1 MLKVYRNHI
10 LSIFN
15 ETSPLI
21 KELPVDI
28 INNMD
33 SDFNTNNYLLFYE
46 NDTDSMILVK
56 SIKSN
61 RMYLYGSVKLVPYA
75 VGEIISLGISFEE
88 YEMSNELSVVFDK
101 YYKKHLKGSFD
112 VLYQDD
118 KKVIKKY
125 LSDNIQT
132 VVLAGGC
139 FWCMAKPYY
148 EYDGIV
154 HVYSGYSGGSE
165 IFPKYEQVKGQ
176 NTTHKECVKLVYDKS
191 IISLKSILDIYFDV
205 IDPFDDEGQFID
217 RGDSYTTAMYYHNE
231 NDYLIMKEYLKKQ
244 EEKYH
249 QKVVVKLLKEQI
261 FYKAEEFHQDYSIK
275 NKKEMEEEMS
285 SSGRLIDDDYYLKI
299 STMSYKTDE
308 IVNNNMAT
316 SNLEYKLQEGL
327 IFKFDYQNT
336 LDEEDF
342 CIVKKVK
349 KIKDSLIVIINLPK
363 RKEDIILTSIE
374 EYKHQHTNKYVSFYE
389 NKESYYCY
397 FINIIKKQ

>member
-1 MLKVYRNHI
+1 MLKVYKNHI

-15 ETSPLI
+15 ETNPLI

-56 SIKSN
+56 SIESN

-75 VGEIISLGISFEE
+75 VGEIISLGLSFEE

-231 NDYLIMKEYLKKQ
+231 NDYLIMKEYIQKQ

-249 QKVVVKLLKEQI
+249 QKVVVKLLKEQV
-261 FYKAEEFHQDYSIK
+261 FYKAEEFHQDYTIK
-275 NKKEMEEEMS
+275 NKKEMDEEMS

-342 CIVKKVK
+342 CIVKKIK
-349 KIKDSLIVIINLPK
+349 KIKDSIIVIINLPK
-363 RKEDIILTSIE
+363 QNEDIILTSIE